1 MIRNRISTGR
11 ALSMPTGLATGLS
24 IGLATTVIL
33 SALLAK
39 LVSTEK
45 VEWGSV
51 GYGIMIILLITS
63 AIDSKATC
71 FMIKRRKLIGCL
83 LAGLL
88 YWLSLIMI
96 TALFFGG
103 QYDGMGVTGVIVFC
117 GSAIVCLLESKGEK
131 RKNANTRR
139 SISRKRL

>member
-1 MIRNRISTGR
+1 MIRNHITNGR
-11 ALSMPTGLATGLS
+11 ALSMPAGLATGLC
-24 IGLATTVIL
+24 IALATTLIL

-39 LVSTEK
+39 LVSADK
-45 VEWGSV
+45 VEWGSI
-51 GYGIMIILLITS
+51 GYGIMIILLLTS
-63 AIDSKATC
+63 VIDSKATC
-71 FMIKRRKLIGCL
+71 FMIKRRKPIGCL

-117 GSAIVCLLESKGEK
+117 GSAIVCLLESRGEK
-131 RKNANTRR
+131 GKKANTRI
-139 SISRKRL
+139 SVSRKRL

>member
-1 MIRNRISTGR
+1 MIRKHISTGR
-11 ALSMPTGLATGLS
+11 ALSMPAGLATGLT
-24 IGLATTVIL
+24 IGLATTLIL
-33 SALLAK
+33 SAILAK
-39 LVSTEK
+39 LVSIEK
-45 VEWGSV
+45 VKWGSV

-117 GSAIVCLLESKGEK
+117 GSAIVCLLESRGEK
-131 RKNANTRR
+131 GKKANTRI
-139 SISRKRL
+139 SVSRKRL

>member
-63 AIDSKATC
+63 AIDSKATY
-71 FMIKRRKLIGCL
+71 FMIKRRKLIGCF

-103 QYDGMGVTGVIVFC
+103 QYDGMGVTGVVVFC

>member
-1 MIRNRISTGR
+1 MIRKHISTGR
-11 ALSMPTGLATGLS
+11 ALSMPAGLATGLT
-24 IGLATTVIL
+24 IGLATTLIL
-33 SALLAK
+33 SAILAK
-39 LVSTEK
+39 LVSIEK
-45 VEWGSV
+45 VKWGSV

-103 QYDGMGVTGVIVFC
+103 QYDGMGVTGVVVFC
-117 GSAIVCLLESKGEK
+117 GSAIVCLLESRGEK
-131 RKNANTRR
+131 GKKANTRR
-139 SISRKRL
+139 SVSRKRL

>member
-1 MIRNRISTGR
+1 MIRNHIATGR
-11 ALSMPTGLATGLS
+11 ALSIPAGLATGLCIS
-24 IGLATTVIL
+24 LVTTLIL

-45 VEWGSV
+45 VEWGNI
-51 GYGIMIILLITS
+51 GYGIMIILLLTS
-63 AIDSKATC
+63 VIGSKATC
-71 FMIKRRKLIGCL
+71 IMIKRRKLIGCL

-103 QYDGMGVTGVIVFC
+103 QYDGMGVTGFIVLC
-117 GSAIVCLLESKGEK
+117 GSAVVCLLESRGERG
-131 RKNANTRR
+131 RKANLRR
-139 SISRKRL
+139 SIPAKRS

>member
-1 MIRNRISTGR
+1 MIRNHISTGR
-11 ALSMPTGLATGLS
+11 ALSMPAGLATGLS

-71 FMIKRRKLIGCL
+71 FMIKRRKLISCF

-103 QYDGMGVTGVIVFC
+103 QYEGMGVTGVVVFC

-131 RKNANTRR
+131 RKNANARR

>member
-63 AIDSKATC
+63 VIDSKATC
-71 FMIKRRKLIGCL
+71 FMIKRRKPIGCL

-103 QYDGMGVTGVIVFC
+103 QYDGMGVTGVVVFC

>member
-1 MIRNRISTGR
+1 MIRNHISTGR
-11 ALSMPTGLATGLS
+11 ALSMPTGLATGLC

-103 QYDGMGVTGVIVFC
+103 QYDGMGVTGSVVFC
-117 GSAIVCLLESKGEK
+117 GSAVVCLLESRGERGRKG
-131 RKNANTRR
+131 NLRR
-139 SISRKRL
+139 SIPVKRS

>member
-11 ALSMPTGLATGLS
+11 ALSMPAGLATGLS

-45 VEWGSV
+45 VEWGSI
-51 GYGIMIILLITS
+51 GYGIMIILLLTS
-63 AIDSKATC
+63 VIDSKATC
-71 FMIKRRKLIGCL
+71 FMIKRRKLIGCF

-103 QYDGMGVTGVIVFC
+103 QYEGMGVTGVVVFC